1 MRTVKITIRTSS
13 TFAATITD
21 LSRMRRFVKFA
32 GAVTALLALSG
43 CGAADQATAPPA
55 DASSATHSQG
65 EFAGTVRI
73 GAALSE
79 TGKFAV
85 EGRDSRQGYDTWVR
99 WVNEEYGGIE
109 IEGRRYAAEIIYYD
123 DESDADTAANLV
135 QRLIDED
142 RVDFLLGPYSS
153 GLTTGASAIA
163 EANNVIMVEGNGTS
177 DTMFERGFRNL
188 FLVATIASDYTKSG
202 IAMLA
207 EQGARTAVIAYEDTS
222 FPTSV
227 ANGAIRHLED
237 RGIEVLA
244 TETYPKDIQ
253 DVSAIMT
260 KFRDLDPDIFVGGGH
275 YNDAVLFVNS
285 AKELGFAPQGMLITV
300 GPSNPKL
307 IEELGEDVDGVL
319 GPTQWEAV
327 MSYEGPY
334 FGTASDYAAY
344 YESLWGEPPVYQAAS
359 ATASALALHLAIEAA
374 DTTDTDPVRQALY
387 SLQVDTFYG
396 PIAFDD
402 RGVNTAKPMGT
413 VQVQDG
419 RIQIVAPDAAAT
431 ARFIL
436 SAAGPHRET
445 TGGFRLDQLAQA
457 LINGVALGGM
467 YTILVLGFSI
477 IWGVMGVINFA
488 HGEFVMIGAYLAWLA
503 NHLWG
508 VDPFVSA
515 LPVFMIT
522 LGLGYATQRLVVN
535 RVLDRSHLV
544 SLLVMFGVAIILQN
558 SMKLIFSADF
568 RRTDTTLDGAWE
580 LTDHL
585 TIPVT
590 RFWILVVGLA
600 ITAGLSLFLTHTRLG
615 KSIRAAAQN
624 REAASIVGIKV
635 GTVYAVTFALCIG
648 LTGLAGALISPVL
661 AVQPFQGPPLTLKA
675 FAITA
680 MAGLGSVRG
689 ALGGAM
695 VLGLVEAGLVEA
707 GLAVYIPQIGTN
719 LAVVASFVIL
729 VAALVLR
736 PQGLFGGLRPVDA
749 TAS

>member
-1 MRTVKITIRTSS
+1 
-13 TFAATITD
+13 
-21 LSRMRRFVKFA
+21 MRRFINL
-32 GAVTALLALSG
+32 AVAALALTVLAG
-43 CGAADQATAPPA
+43 CGGSGQEGSPVS
-55 DASSATHSQG
+55 DASPTSRTQDG
-65 EFAGTVRI
+65 FAGTVRI

-109 IEGRRYAAEIIYYD
+109 IDGGRYEVEVIYYD

-202 IAMLA
+202 IELLA
-207 EQGARTAVIAYEDTS
+207 AEGATSAVIAYEDTS

-227 ANGAIRHLED
+227 ANGALRHLED
-237 RGIEVLA
+237 NGIEVLA
-244 TETYPKDIQ
+244 VETYPKDIQ

-285 AKELGFAPQGMLITV
+285 AKELGFAPEGMLITV

-307 IEELGEDVDGVL
+307 VEELGEDVYGVL
-319 GPTQWEAV
+319 GPTQWEPV
-327 MSYEGPY
+327 MAYEGPY
-334 FGTASDYAAY
+334 FGTASQYGAY
-344 YESLWGEPPVYQAAS
+344 YENLWGEPPVYQAAS
-359 ATASALALHLAIEAA
+359 ATAAALALHLAIEAA
-374 DTTDTDPVRQALY
+374 GTTETDTVRDALY
-387 SLQVDTFYG
+387 SLQADTFYG
-396 PIAFDD
+396 PISFDE

-413 VQVQDG
+413 VQVQEG
-419 RIQIVAPDAAAT
+419 RIRVVAPAAAAVAEYSLPAAAT
-431 ARFIL
+431 FNRSSG
-436 SAAGPHRET
+436 SAGI
-445 TGGFRLDQLAQA
+445 DQLAQA
-457 LINGVALGGM
+457 LINGIALGGM

-503 NHLWG
+503 AEIWG
-508 VDPFVSA
+508 VDPFASA
-515 LPVFMIT
+515 PLVFVVM
-522 LGLGYATQRLVVN
+522 LALGYVTQRLVVN
-535 RVLDRSHLV
+535 PILDRSHLV

-558 SMKLIFSADF
+558 AMKLIFSADF
-568 RRTDTTLDGAWE
+568 RRTDTAVGGVWE
-580 LTDHL
+580 LTDGV
-585 TIPVT
+585 TVPVT
-590 RFWILVVGLA
+590 RFWILIVALA
-600 ITAGLSLFLTHTRLG
+600 VAAALTLFLLHTRLG

-624 REAASIVGIKV
+624 REAAGIVGINV
-635 GTVYAVTFALCIG
+635 SRVYALTFAICIG
-648 LTGLAGALISPVL
+648 ITGLAGALISPVL
-661 AVQPFQGPPLTLKA
+661 AIQPFQGPPLTLKA

-695 VLGLVEAGLVEA
+695 VLGIVEA
-707 GLAVYIPQIGTN
+707 GLAIYIPRIGTN
-719 LAVVASFVIL
+719 LAVVASFVFL

-736 PQGLFGGLRPVDA
+736 PQGIFRGLRPVDA

>member
-1 MRTVKITIRTSS
+1 M
-13 TFAATITD
+13 APA
-21 LSRMRRFVKFA
+21 
-32 GAVTALLALSG
+32 LALVALAG
-43 CGAADQATAPPA
+43 CGGSDHERSPAP
-55 DASSATHSQG
+55 DASPATG
-65 EFAGTVRI
+65 PEGGFAGTVRI

-109 IEGRRYAAEIIYYD
+109 VDGLRYAAEIIYYD

-202 IAMLA
+202 VELLA
-207 EQGARTAVIAYEDTS
+207 AEGATSAVIAYEDTS

-237 RGIEVLA
+237 NGIEVLA
-244 TETYPKDIQ
+244 VETYPKDIQ

-260 KFRDLDPDIFVGGGH
+260 KFRDLAPDIFVGGGH

-285 AKELGFAPQGMLITV
+285 AKELGFAPEGMLITV

-307 IEELGEDVDGVL
+307 VDELGEDVYGVL
-319 GPTQWEAV
+319 GPTQWEPV
-327 MSYEGPY
+327 MAYEGPY
-334 FGTASDYAAY
+334 FGTASEYAAY
-344 YESLWGEPPVYQAAS
+344 YENLWGEPPVYQAAS
-359 ATASALALHLAIEAA
+359 ATAAALALHLAIEAA
-374 DTTDTDPVRQALY
+374 DATDTDAVRDALY
-387 SLQVDTFYG
+387 SLQADTFYG
-396 PIAFDD
+396 PISFDE

-419 RIQIVAPDAAAT
+419 QIRVVAPVAAAVAEYSLPAT
-431 ARFIL
+431 ASFGRGASSFGI
-436 SAAGPHRET
+436 
-445 TGGFRLDQLAQA
+445 DQAAQA

-503 NHLWG
+503 SEIWG
-508 VDPFVSA
+508 VDPFASA
-515 LPVFMIT
+515 PLVFVVM
-522 LGLGYATQRLVVN
+522 LALGYVTQRLVVN
-535 RVLDRSHLV
+535 PILDRSHLV
-544 SLLVMFGVAIILQN
+544 SLLVMFGVAIMLQN
-558 SMKLIFSADF
+558 AMKLIFSADF
-568 RRTDTTLDGAWE
+568 RRTDTAVGGVWE
-580 LTDHL
+580 LTDGV
-585 TIPVT
+585 TVPVT
-590 RFWILVVGLA
+590 RFWILIVALA
-600 ITAGLSLFLTHTRLG
+600 VAAVLTLFLMRTRLG

-624 REAASIVGIKV
+624 REAAGIVGINV
-635 GTVYAVTFALCIG
+635 SRVYAVTFAICIG
-648 LTGLAGALISPVL
+648 ITGLAGALISPVL
-661 AVQPFQGPPLTLKA
+661 AIQPFQGPPLTLKA

-695 VLGLVEAGLVEA
+695 VLGIVEA
-707 GLAVYIPQIGTN
+707 GLAVYIPRIGTN
-719 LAVVASFVIL
+719 LAVVASFVFL

-736 PQGLFGGLRPVDA
+736 PQGIFRGLRPVDA